1 MIAQMPLEFKS
12 QISDFD
18 WLKSDRAKAL
28 PSSSSEKI
36 KIRNYSP
43 IGGAITHVG
52 NVCGKNEANV

>member
-1 MIAQMPLEFKS
+1 MPLEFKS

-43 IGGAITHVG
+43 IGGAITHV
-52 NVCGKNEANV
+52 